1 MHRVPAYPPL
11 ARGSRQVARRRANGS
26 RIANQGPS
34 PGARHKPAR
43 VPRFSRN
50 TRHETRITAFFTV
63 GAQGTRNRK
72 PPPGPPR
79 TPPGRCFP
87 GRCGAAWCGYG
98 AAWAAHCPRAGV
110 RAPSAVLARPH
121 DARRSLGIPEKCTK
135 SRFPQENASSAALA
149 AVPVALR
156 LLPVPRTPSEPML
169 RKGYDLSCA
178 NRGTVFIAL
187 IASLFSLR
195 PSAWVR
201 KMREC
206 ARSAAMEGTRG
217 GPRPTTGGTRRA
229 YKKISRCGS
238 LHISPRG
245 EAKCVRGPSG
255 RGESRLA
262 RAGVLEQY
270 VEHGKQAQRSPGG
283 RIVCFDRRVVRNAG
297 QPAYLTTRRDMQAGL
312 PVYSPARGREP
323 AWREPR
329 IVCAASQD
337 TSTSQGTRRP
347 RSEPP
352 C

>member
-1 MHRVPAYPPL
+1 MDVSSPRQTIPGPRVSPSGEAKGQ
-11 ARGSRQVARRRANGS
+11 RVKNRESRPFTKRAAQAS
-26 RIANQGPS
+26 PS
-34 PGARHKPAR
+34 SK
-43 VPRFSRN
+43 VF
-50 TRHETRITAFFTV
+50 TKHETRNTKHGFFSNH
-63 GAQGTRNRK
+63 GFFHRGCARTRNRK

-110 RAPSAVLARPH
+110 RAPSAVLAQPH

-135 SRFPQENASSAALA
+135 SASPRKMRQAQRSLRFPSPSG
-149 AVPVALR
+149 

-169 RKGYDLSCA
+169 RKGYVLSIA
-178 NRGTVFIAL
+178 NRGTIFIAL

-217 GPRPTTGGTRRA
+217 GPHPTTGGTRRA

-297 QPAYLTTRRDMQAGL
+297 
-312 PVYSPARGREP
+312 
-323 AWREPR
+323 
-329 IVCAASQD
+329 
-337 TSTSQGTRRP
+337 
-347 RSEPP
+347 
-352 C
+352 